1 MTSGK
6 AGDIQAAVGAG
17 HEGDQWR
24 LLLHQVRRAAGQ
36 PQHQPEVTGQPQLS
50 LSSQPPPSSPSI
62 PRVSDTRL
70 SASPAPGTAGASA
83 EAGSDNKGENEKGKI
98 VLILKK
104 RLSGQIVKTLR
115 WQKVNQMWLFL
126 DLRSVVY
133 MPHHMNIDCS
143 FVKFLF
149 NANSSI
155 CATRYL
161 LFVNRD

>member
-6 AGDIQAAVGAG
+6 AGDIQAAVRAG

-50 LSSQPPPSSPSI
+50 PSSIS
-62 PRVSDTRL
+62 RVSDTRL

-155 CATRYL
+155 YATRYL